1 MQFLYCIPG
10 TAPQFQKLLMDNDR
24 HKETF
29 GRVIDKLPLKNAVHL
44 LVTLAQGAQMVYLRA
59 GDLGKGLFCFSFVF
73 VLFNFSISKSC
84 IYLET
89 VYEQGAIHD
98 HTGHKSMGIYYIARG
113 ATTSVW
119 VPGPPSNIRKSRQDR
134 ENEYF
139 KELHRIRKVMLQT
152 LISKKRLARR
162 KSNMQSIKLKAA
174 GLRGSSVTSD
184 VGGVES
190 LISTKLNSDTDT
202 DTDEEADKTYENSG
216 RLVPP
221 TRSSLDVARST
232 GMGCMLAAVIIA
244 TDASVPVAVLIC

>member
-89 VYEQGAIHD
+89 KQ
-98 HTGHKSMGIYYIARG
+98 SMNKVPFMTTR
-113 ATTSVW
+113 ATNPWGFITSQE
-119 VPGPPSNIRKSRQDR
+119 VPLPVSGYLAHRQTF
-134 ENEYF
+134 ENHA
-139 KELHRIRKVMLQT
+139 KTVKMN
-152 LISKKRLARR
+152 ISK
-162 KSNMQSIKLKAA
+162 NSIAFVK
-174 GLRGSSVTSD
+174 
-184 VGGVES
+184 
-190 LISTKLNSDTDT
+190 
-202 DTDEEADKTYENSG
+202 
-216 RLVPP
+216 
-221 TRSSLDVARST
+221 
-232 GMGCMLAAVIIA
+232 
-244 TDASVPVAVLIC
+244 